1 MKKIALT
8 VSNPSLDTQVEP
20 RLARSAFI
28 LLVEPETMTWVS
40 LPNPGAKA
48 NSSAEVRIVQALSE
62 WEVSDIVSGNFGA
75 TAAEALRAARIT
87 MHRFGFG
94 TTARKAVGVLRA
106 GKFPMVHSGRPTGYP
121 QFPVQGCAESPMT
134 RKTEGGYT
142 PHGRRLTA
150 SKGGT
155 GK

>member
-75 TAAEALRAARIT
+75 TASEALRAAGIT

-94 TTARKAVGVLRA
+94 TSAREAVGILRA
-106 GKFPMVHSGRPTGYP
+106 GKFPTVQRDLERSCTPGNALLQNEPCRAPINPALLRP
-121 QFPVQGCAESPMT
+121 
-134 RKTEGGYT
+134 
-142 PHGRRLTA
+142 
-150 SKGGT
+150 
-155 GK
+155 

>member
-8 VSNPSLDTQVEP
+8 VSSPSLDTQVEP

-48 NSSAEVRIVQALSE
+48 NNSAEVRIVQALSE
-62 WEVSDIVSGNFGA
+62 WEVSDIVSGDFGP
-75 TAAEALRAARIT
+75 TASEA
-87 MHRFGFG
+87 
-94 TTARKAVGVLRA
+94 LRA

-142 PHGRRLTA
+142 PLGRRLTA